1 MCSRGDAATDFSDL
15 GVNVYGVS
23 IDDVASQ
30 AAFSKKQKL
39 NFQLLSDPDGSAA
52 RKYGAIM
59 KKRAF
64 ARRVTYVLDDQGI
77 LRHIDTKVDVRQHG
91 ADLVTLLKTLQG

>member
-1 MCSRGDAATDFSDL
+1 MCSLRDAAADFSDL
-15 GVNVYGVS
+15 GVNVYGIS

-52 RKYGAIM
+52 RKYGALM

-64 ARRVTYVLDDQGI
+64 AKRVTFVLDGEGT
-77 LRHIDTKVDVRQHG
+77 LLHISHKVDVRQHG
-91 ADLVTLLKTLQG
+91 ANLVALVKGLRN